1 MSRDRILK
9 MIEKVL
15 YLRSVMVYEIRYM
28 GEDLLDNMESKK
40 WETYGIRL

>member
-28 GEDLLDNMESKK
+28 GEDLLNNMESKK
-40 WETYGIRL
+40 

>member
-1 MSRDRILK
+1 MSRDRMLK
-9 MIEKVL
+9 MIEEIL

-40 WETYGIRL
+40 

>member
-9 MIEKVL
+9 MIEEML

-40 WETYGIRL
+40 